1 MKNTIAYFVLFSALS
16 FSLIASEARSQAG
29 GGSPIIK
36 VDTFCDHWHICATD
50 VVPLASVTLIDDP
63 NGDVFG
69 KPGKVFYN
77 VRFDAILDTN
87 NTGEIVFRCPGLAWP
102 VGQTLNETA
111 FLFHPAWG
119 GPWPSP
125 ASWRRTCEGNRRC
138 QAAVSLLLLTIN
150 ALPAPCKLT

>member
-29 GGSPIIK
+29 VGSPTIR

-50 VVPLASVTLIDDP
+50 VVPLASATLIDDP

-87 NTGEIVFRCPGLAWP
+87 NTGEIVFNGTDLKVCFD
-102 VGQTLNETA
+102 VK
-111 FLFHPAWG
+111 
-119 GPWPSP
+119 
-125 ASWRRTCEGNRRC
+125 
-138 QAAVSLLLLTIN
+138 IN
-150 ALPAPCKLT
+150 NPFDSGYAPIYIVDKNGY